1 MKALRGIIR
10 KYRQKIVLTAA
21 ALLAIFSL
29 YIFKLGSLA
38 GGLSQQE
45 ISTANRAVGWHG
57 IYHDPFYLPLNL
69 VRSAAFFLRP
79 DHGQT
84 VTRVSNILFGLAAI
98 AAFYFI
104 AKVWYGRRIAL
115 VATVMF
121 LTSAWTL
128 HVSRYANYDV
138 LYLWALPMLLL
149 THVAI
154 RKYTESALVVLGC
167 FITWLALLYIPGMIW
182 FVLLTAFLQRKF
194 VAEAWRSIS
203 NTYRGLIVATLLFGL
218 PLLAVGLTRHD
229 ALLTWIGLPAE
240 FHSPLRVAK
249 DFAGVFVHLF
259 IRGPQYPD
267 VWLGKLPILDTFTLA
282 TCLAGLYFFL
292 THLTAFRSKLLLAYF
307 VIGTI
312 LISLAGPVSIS
323 LLVPLMY
330 IYAATGIAF
339 LLHDWLKTFP
349 FNGLARGLGIGL
361 VALAVGLSCLYN
373 LRAYFIAW
381 PHNEITKATFRY
393 HR

>member
-1 MKALRGIIR
+1 MKALSGIIR
-10 KYRQKIVLTAA
+10 KHRQKIALTATV
-21 ALLAIFSL
+21 LLAVFSL
-29 YIFKLGSLA
+29 YIYKLGSLA

-45 ISTANRAVGWHG
+45 ITSANRAVGWHG

-69 VRSAAFFLRP
+69 VRSVAFFLRP
-79 DHGQT
+79 AHGQT
-84 VTRVSNILFGLAAI
+84 ITRVSNILFGLAAI
-98 AAFYFI
+98 AAFYVI
-104 AKVWYGRRIAL
+104 AKVWYGRRIAV
-115 VATVMF
+115 VAMVMF
-121 LTSAWTL
+121 VTSAWTL

-138 LYLWALPMLLL
+138 MYLWALPMLLL

-154 RKYTESALVVLGC
+154 RKYTDSALVVLGC
-167 FITWLALLYIPGMIW
+167 FITWLALLYIPGMVW
-182 FVLLTAFLQRKF
+182 FVLLTACLQWKFL
-194 VAEAWRSIS
+194 AEAWSTIS
-203 NTYRGLIVATLLFGL
+203 VTYRGLIVALFLFGL

-229 ALLTWIGLPAE
+229 AVLTWIGLPTH
-240 FHSPLRVAK
+240 FHSLLQMAK

-259 IRGPQYPD
+259 VRGPQYPD
-267 VWLGKLPILDTFTLA
+267 VWLGKLPILDIFTLA
-282 TCLAGLYFFL
+282 TSLAGIYFFL
-292 THLTAFRSKLLLAYF
+292 THLAAFRSKLLLGYF
-307 VIGTI
+307 LLGAVLIG
-312 LISLAGPVSIS
+312 LAGPVSIS

-339 LLHDWLKTFP
+339 LLHDWLQTFP

-361 VALAVGLSCLYN
+361 VAIAVVLSCLYN